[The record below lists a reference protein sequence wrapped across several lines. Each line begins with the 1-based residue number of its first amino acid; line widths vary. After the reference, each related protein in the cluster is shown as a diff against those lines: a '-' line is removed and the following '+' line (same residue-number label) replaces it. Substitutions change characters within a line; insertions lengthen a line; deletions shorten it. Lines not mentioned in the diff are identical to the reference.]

1 MSLDLHLVRHAL
13 VLAKHGNFR
22 RAARALH
29 VSQPTLSR
37 NIAALER
44 SLGVRLFD
52 RSSSGVEPTPF
63 GRLVLERGRGLLAG
77 ESDLLRE
84 ISLQAG
90 LEIGSLA
97 VAAGPYPFEVS
108 VAHALTRLIEEHPRL
123 SVRASAAHARDVVR
137 DVLSGEVDVG
147 VTDRSAVANQE
158 RLLFEPLPTHQIC
171 LACRPGHPLAN
182 KSRLTP
188 AEIVAYPLASTEA
201 IGHVAEL
208 MTSLGAKGGQ
218 FDPDTGGYRPAIHV
232 NSLVIA
238 RRIASGSDA
247 LVPGIAGML
256 DADVAAGRLVKLNF
270 QIAELQ
276 TRYGIVTLKGRTP
289 SPSATKFM
297 ALLRA
302 AEAEIAQAESQR
314 PVPQVTP
321 GKVAARGRRQR
332 R

>member
-97 VAAGPYPFEVS
+97 VAAGPYPF
-108 VAHALTRLIEEHPRL
+108 
-123 SVRASAAHARDVVR
+123 
-137 DVLSGEVDVG
+137 
-147 VTDRSAVANQE
+147 
-158 RLLFEPLPTHQIC
+158 
-171 LACRPGHPLAN
+171 
-182 KSRLTP
+182 
-188 AEIVAYPLASTEA
+188 
-201 IGHVAEL
+201 
-208 MTSLGAKGGQ
+208 
-218 FDPDTGGYRPAIHV
+218 
-232 NSLVIA
+232 
-238 RRIASGSDA
+238 
-247 LVPGIAGML
+247 
-256 DADVAAGRLVKLNF
+256 
-270 QIAELQ
+270 
-276 TRYGIVTLKGRTP
+276 
-289 SPSATKFM
+289 
-297 ALLRA
+297 
-302 AEAEIAQAESQR
+302 
-314 PVPQVTP
+314 
-321 GKVAARGRRQR
+321 
-332 R
+332 